1 MKRIYIA
8 GKYNDDSV
16 VKVLKN
22 MRAGMRMGVQVLASG
37 FAPFVPWFDY
47 QMGLMANDDEV
58 ITREMYHEFSMAWLE
73 ASSAVLALPSWV
85 DSNGAKREIER
96 AKALNIPVFYSLE
109 ELKEAYHV
117 TENA

>member
-16 VKVLKN
+16 IKVLKN
-22 MRAGMRMGVQVLASG
+22 MRAGMRMGVKVLIDG

-47 QMGLMANDDEV
+47 HMALMANEDEV
-58 ITREMYHEFSMAWLE
+58 ITREMYHAFSMAWLE
-73 ASSAVLALPSWV
+73 ASDAVLALPSWV

-96 AKALNIPVFYSLE
+96 AKELSIPVYYNLE
-109 ELKEAYHV
+109 ELKEAFHV
-117 TENA
+117 E